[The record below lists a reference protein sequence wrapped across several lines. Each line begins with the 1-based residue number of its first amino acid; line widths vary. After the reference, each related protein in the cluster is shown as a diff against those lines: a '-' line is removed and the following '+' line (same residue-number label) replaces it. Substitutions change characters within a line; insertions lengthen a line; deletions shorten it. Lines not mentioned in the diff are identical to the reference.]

1 MFNALLYSAHVVS
14 NTRMKTKTVETKF
27 GFLNNFWEEKLP
39 IVCTLFTIKKWQQQ
53 KLLLLL
59 MMLSSHLIGPNQVKI
74 ALKGT
79 GDVDLSF
86 FPSISVTRFG
96 ENSATLTKF

>member
-1 MFNALLYSAHVVS
+1 
-14 NTRMKTKTVETKF
+14 MKTNTVETKF

-74 ALKGT
+74 VLKGAR
-79 GDVDLSF
+79 DVNLSF
-86 FPSISVTRFG
+86 PQSV
-96 ENSATLTKF
+96 